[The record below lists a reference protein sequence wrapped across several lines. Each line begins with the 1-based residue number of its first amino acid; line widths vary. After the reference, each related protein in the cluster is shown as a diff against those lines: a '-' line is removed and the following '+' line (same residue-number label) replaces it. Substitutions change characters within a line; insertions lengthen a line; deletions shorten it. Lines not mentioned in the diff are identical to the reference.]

1 MLFRSKSP
9 EHTALAGI
17 EAMEDFYRAIGM
29 PVSICELIGRQ
40 ATDEEI
46 KLMADKCSSGGST
59 TTGNL
64 KVLHRDDMKISI
76 AWQIDNGFFIVFL
89 TNTCYL

>member
-1 MLFRSKSP
+1 MIADYES
-9 EHTALAGI
+9 TALAGI

-29 PVSICELIGRQ
+29 SVSICELIGRQ

-46 KLMADKCSSGGST
+46 KLMTDKCSSGGSA

-64 KVLHRDDMKISI
+64 KVLHRDDMKNIYRM
-76 AWQIDNGFFIVFL
+76 ANR
-89 TNTCYL
+89 

>member
-1 MLFRSKSP
+1 MSVTNDFKSP

-46 KLMADKCSSGGST
+46 KLMADKCSFGGSA

-64 KVLHRDDMKISI
+64 KVLHRDDMENIYRM
-76 AWQIDNGFFIVFL
+76 ANR
-89 TNTCYL
+89 

>member
-1 MLFRSKSP
+1 
-9 EHTALAGI
+9 
-17 EAMEDFYRAIGM
+17 MEDFYRAIGM
-29 PVSICELIGRQ
+29 RVSICELIGRQ

-64 KVLHRDDMKISI
+64 KVLHRDDMKNIYRM
-76 AWQIDNGFFIVFL
+76 ANR
-89 TNTCYL
+89 